1 MALGPDPVV
10 LLWMSGL
17 EMQLPL
23 VGSRVGVLSALP
35 MAGLGGNKGID
46 AFAALFWITLSMEE
60 DGMN

>member
-1 MALGPDPVV
+1 M
-10 LLWMSGL
+10 LWMSGL